1 MIQLQGFWY
10 NGESSDRSAATLWLE
25 ENGALKIYSD
35 ADKQLLHSAHFADLS
50 VSSRLGNTPRYIAFS
65 GGQKFETPDN
75 DAVDRMMK
83 AFDEGWF
90 SSVIHRLE
98 SHFHFVLLTLLL
110 VIAFG
115 WGMVTYGVPVASKLV
130 AHALPHEVLE
140 FATEQ
145 TLYTLDKSLFE
156 ETQLAEEEKQRVRN
170 HFQSAVDR
178 HPHLSLKL
186 EFRDGGPI
194 GANAFALPDGTIIFT
209 DQMIRL
215 ARHDDELLAVFA
227 HEIGHVEHRHGMR
240 SVVQNSLLAFLL
252 LMMTGDTSATA
263 EIFLALPIILTELSY
278 SRDFERESDDY
289 ALQYLR
295 DNNIPARHFPALMQ
309 RLEKQGPC
317 YSKVEREV
325 IQRFEKEDEVVVEEN
340 HTIDDEVTQE
350 LLDKAVE
357 QALAQQCNPEALDA
371 MPEIK
376 KSEEDFDFSNYLSTH
391 PSTAERLQRFH

>member
-10 NGESSDRSAATLWLE
+10 NGEGSARTDATLWLD
-25 ENGALKIYSD
+25 ENGELKIYGD
-35 ADKQLLHSAHFADLS
+35 ADKQLLHRAHFADLS
-50 VSSRLGNTPRYIAFS
+50 VSSRLGNTPRYIGFS
-65 GGQKFETPDN
+65 TGQKFETPNN
-75 DAVDRMMK
+75 DAVDSMM
-83 AFDEGWF
+83 AEFDEGWL
-90 SSVIHRLE
+90 SSVIHKLE

-130 AHALPHEVLE
+130 AHALPHKVLE

-156 ETQLAEEEKQRVRN
+156 ETQLAAEEKQRVRD
-170 HFQSAVDR
+170 HFQSAVNQ

-263 EIFLALPIILTELSY
+263 EIFLALPIILTELAY
-278 SRDFERESDDY
+278 SRNFERESDDY

-295 DNNIPARHFPALMQ
+295 DNNIPAHYFPSLMQ

-317 YSKVEREV
+317 YSKVAREV
-325 IQRFEKEDEVVVEEN
+325 VQRFESEDEVVVHSADAVDEEASQN
-340 HTIDDEVTQE
+340 
-350 LLDKAVE
+350 LLDQAVKQAQAE
-357 QALAQQCNPEALDA
+357 QCSPKALDA
-371 MPEIK
+371 MPEEK
-376 KSEEDFDFSNYLSTH
+376 KSEEDFNFSNYLSTH
-391 PSTAERLQRFH
+391 PSTAERLQRFY